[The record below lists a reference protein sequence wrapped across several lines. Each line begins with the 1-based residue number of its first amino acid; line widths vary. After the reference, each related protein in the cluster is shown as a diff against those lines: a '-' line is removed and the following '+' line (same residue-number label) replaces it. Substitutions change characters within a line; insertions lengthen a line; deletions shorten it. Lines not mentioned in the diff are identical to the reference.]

1 VASQNQALAYKRR
14 DQVEEVVWV
23 EPRLTAFETIVKRC
37 LDLIIASVAVIVLSP
52 LMLFVALAIKLES
65 RGPAVFKQARVGKD
79 GREFTCYKFRSMYD
93 GADGMRDG
101 ILHLN
106 EVSGP
111 VFKIRDDPRVTPV
124 GRIIR
129 RTSIDELLQF
139 FNVLKGDMSVVGPR
153 PPLPC
158 EVAEYTE
165 YHWQRLSVIPGI
177 TCLWQ
182 ISGRSNIG
190 FDRWVELDLEYIRNQ
205 SLWHDMAIIVK
216 TVPAVVRGTGAH

>member
-1 VASQNQALAYKRR
+1 MASQNQALAYKRR